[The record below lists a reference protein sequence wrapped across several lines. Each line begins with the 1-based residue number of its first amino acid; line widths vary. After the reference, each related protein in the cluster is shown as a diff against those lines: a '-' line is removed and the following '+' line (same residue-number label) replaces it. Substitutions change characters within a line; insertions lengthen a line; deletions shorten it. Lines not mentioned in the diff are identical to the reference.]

1 MAKMGVQKQRE
12 ADRGLVGALREG
24 RFRNQSLFLLL
35 VIVVISIFISIT
47 NVQFISSRNILNIL
61 QQISVTGIVTI
72 GMGMVLISGG
82 IDLSV
87 GAMISLTCAVVAKLI
102 VSDVNLWVAAPIG
115 LAVATLCGF
124 TNGLIISKTRCAPF
138 IITLGMLSVYQGIAL
153 VVTRGRIVNL
163 GGQFD
168 FMGRPLFSIIP
179 AYVLVFLAICV
190 IFYVI
195 LNYSRYGRRIY
206 AMGGNEEATY
216 LSGIK
221 VDNYKLRVYSLN
233 GLVVGIAALVLL
245 SRLGSANPVMGNG
258 YELQSIAAAV
268 IGGTTLD
275 GGRGSVIGCFLGVLL
290 LGIISN
296 SLNILGVSPFYQN
309 IVLGVIIVF
318 AVVMSNLG
326 RGKR

>member
-1 MAKMGVQKQRE
+1 MTEPGIPKQSQTTKVP
-12 ADRGLVGALREG
+12 AGALQRG
-24 RFRNQSLFLLL
+24 VFRNQSLLLLL
-35 VIVVISIFISIT
+35 VIVTISIFITIT

-61 QQISVTGIVTI
+61 QQISVTGIVTM

-87 GAMISLTCAVVAKLI
+87 GAIISLTCSVVAKLI
-102 VSDVNLWVAAPIG
+102 VSGVDPWLAAPIG
-115 LAVATLCGF
+115 LAVGTLCGF
-124 TNGLIISKTRCAPF
+124 TNGLIISRTRCPAF

-163 GGQFD
+163 SGQFD
-168 FMGRPLFSIIP
+168 FMGRPLFAFAP
-179 AYVLVFLAICV
+179 AYVLVFLVICV
-190 IFYVI
+190 IFYVL
-195 LNYSRYGRRIY
+195 LNFTRYGRRIY

-221 VDNYKLRVYSLN
+221 VDNLKLKVYGIN
-233 GLVVGIAALVLL
+233 GLVVGVAALVLL

-268 IGGTTLD
+268 IGGTALD
-275 GGRGSVIGCFLGVLL
+275 GGRGSVVGCFLGVLL

-309 IVLGVIIVF
+309 IVLGVIIVL

>member
-1 MAKMGVQKQRE
+1 MGKSILPKGRQ
-12 ADRGLVGALREG
+12 AAPGLVGALREG

-35 VIVVISIFISIT
+35 VIVTISFFISIT

-61 QQISVTGIVTI
+61 QQTSVTGIVTI

-87 GAMISLTCAVVAKLI
+87 GAMISLTCSVVAKLI
-102 VSDVNLWVAAPIG
+102 VSGVNPWVAPLIG

-163 GGQFD
+163 SGQFD
-168 FMGRPLFSIIP
+168 FMGRPLFSFVP
-179 AYVLVFLAICV
+179 AYVLLFLAICV
-190 IFYVI
+190 VFYVI
-195 LNYSRYGRRIY
+195 LNYSRYGRRVY
-206 AMGGNEEATY
+206 AMGGNEEAAF

-233 GLVVGIAALVLL
+233 GFVVGIAALVLL

-268 IGGTTLD
+268 IGGTALD
-275 GGRGSVIGCFLGVLL
+275 GGRGSVVGCFLGVLL

>member
-1 MAKMGVQKQRE
+1 MAKMSFEKQRKTGP
-12 ADRGLVGALREG
+12 GLLGAVREG
-24 RFRNQSLFLLL
+24 RFSNQSVFLLL
-35 VIVVISIFISIT
+35 VIVVIGIFISIT
-47 NVQFISSRNILNIL
+47 NAQFISSRNILNIL

-72 GMGMVLISGG
+72 GMAMVLISGG

-87 GAMISLTCAVVAKLI
+87 GAIISLTCSVVAKLI
-102 VSDVNLWVAAPIG
+102 VSGMSPWVAAPIG
-115 LAVATLCGF
+115 LALGSLCGF
-124 TNGLIISKTRCAPF
+124 ANGLIISKTRCAPF
-138 IITLGMLSVYQGIAL
+138 IITLGLLSIYQGIAL
-153 VVTRGRIVNL
+153 VVTGGRIVNL
-163 GGQFD
+163 SGQFD
-168 FMGRPLFSIIP
+168 FLGRPLFSFVP

-195 LNYSRYGRRIY
+195 LNYTRYGRRIY

-221 VDNYKLRVYSLN
+221 IDNLKLKVYSLN

-258 YELQSIAAAV
+258 YELQAIAAAV

-275 GGRGSVIGCFLGVLL
+275 GGRGSVVGCFLGVLL

-309 IVLGVIIVF
+309 IVLGAIIVF
-318 AVVMSNLG
+318 AVIMSNLG
-326 RGKR
+326 RRKR

>member
-1 MAKMGVQKQRE
+1 MAKMSVQKRRQKTP
-12 ADRGLVGALREG
+12 GLAGALQEG
-24 RFRNQSLFLLL
+24 RLRNQSLLLLL
-35 VIVVISIFISIT
+35 VIVAITIIISIT

-87 GAMISLTCAVVAKLI
+87 GALISLTCAVVAKLI
-102 VSDVNLWVAAPIG
+102 VSDVSPWIAAPMG
-115 LAVATLCGF
+115 LAIATLCGLA
-124 TNGLIISKTRCAPF
+124 NGLIIAKTRCAPF
-138 IITLGMLSVYQGIAL
+138 IITLGTMSIFQGIAL

-163 GGQFD
+163 SGQFD
-168 FMGRPLFSIIP
+168 LIGRPLFAFVP

-206 AMGGNEEATY
+206 AMGGSEEATY

-221 VDNYKLRVYSLN
+221 VDNYKLRVYSMN
-233 GLVVGIAALVLL
+233 GFVVGIAALVLL

-268 IGGTTLD
+268 IGGSALD
-275 GGRGSVIGCFLGVLL
+275 GGRGSVVGCFLGVLL

-309 IVLGVIIVF
+309 IVLGTIIVL

>member
-1 MAKMGVQKQRE
+1 MAKMSGRKQR
-12 ADRGLVGALREG
+12 ATDVSLASALREG
-24 RFRNQSLFLLL
+24 RFRSQSLFLLL
-35 VIVVISIFISIT
+35 VIVVISIVISIT
-47 NVQFISSRNILNIL
+47 NVQFISSRNVLNIL

-87 GAMISLTCAVVAKLI
+87 GALISLTCAVVAKLI
-102 VSDVNLWVAAPIG
+102 VTGMNPWVAAPIG
-115 LAVATLCGF
+115 LALATLCGF
-124 TNGLIISKTRCAPF
+124 ANGLIISKTRCAPF

-163 GGQFD
+163 SGQFD
-168 FMGRPLFSIIP
+168 FMGRPLFSFVP
-179 AYVLVFLAICV
+179 AYVLVFLTICV

-206 AMGGNEEATY
+206 AMGGNEEAAY

-268 IGGTTLD
+268 IGGTTLE
-275 GGRGSVIGCFLGVLL
+275 GGRGSVVGCFLGVLL

-309 IVLGVIIVF
+309 IVLGAIIVI

>member
-1 MAKMGVQKQRE
+1 MAKMSGRKQR
-12 ADRGLVGALREG
+12 ATDVSLASALREG
-24 RFRNQSLFLLL
+24 RFRSQSLFLLL
-35 VIVVISIFISIT
+35 VIVVISIVISIT
-47 NVQFISSRNILNIL
+47 NVQFISSRNVLNIL

-102 VSDVNLWVAAPIG
+102 VTGMNPWVAAPIG
-115 LAVATLCGF
+115 LALATLCGF
-124 TNGLIISKTRCAPF
+124 ANGLIISKTRCAPF

-163 GGQFD
+163 SGQFD
-168 FMGRPLFSIIP
+168 FMGRPLFSFVP
-179 AYVLVFLAICV
+179 AYVLVFLTICV

-206 AMGGNEEATY
+206 AMGGNEEAAY

-268 IGGTTLD
+268 IGGTTLE
-275 GGRGSVIGCFLGVLL
+275 GGRGSVVGCFLGVLL

-309 IVLGVIIVF
+309 IVLGAIIVI

>member
-1 MAKMGVQKQRE
+1 LRKTILRNQRQK
-12 ADRGLVGALREG
+12 ASGLVGGLREG
-24 RFRNQSLFLLL
+24 RFRNQSLLLLL
-35 VIVVISIFISIT
+35 VIVTIGIFISIT
-47 NVQFISSRNILNIL
+47 NVAFISSRNILNIL
-61 QQISVTGIVTI
+61 QQVSVTGIVTI

-87 GAMISLTCAVVAKLI
+87 GAMISLTCSVVAKLI
-102 VSDVNLWVAAPIG
+102 VSGMNPWLAAPIG

-153 VVTRGRIVNL
+153 VVTRGRIVNMS
-163 GGQFD
+163 GQFD
-168 FMGRPLFSIIP
+168 SMGRPLFSFVP

-195 LNYSRYGRRIY
+195 LKYSRYGRRIY
-206 AMGGNEEATY
+206 AMGGNEEAAF
-216 LSGIK
+216 LSCIK

-233 GLVVGIAALVLL
+233 GFVVGIAALVLL

-275 GGRGSVIGCFLGVLL
+275 GGRGSVVGCFLGVLL

-309 IVLGVIIVF
+309 IVLGAIIVI